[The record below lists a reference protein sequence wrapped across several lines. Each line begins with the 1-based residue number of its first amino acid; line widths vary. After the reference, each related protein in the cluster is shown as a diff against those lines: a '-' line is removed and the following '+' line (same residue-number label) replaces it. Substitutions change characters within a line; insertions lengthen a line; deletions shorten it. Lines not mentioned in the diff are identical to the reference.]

1 MIVINVGDAMSAVT
15 HEVMIAGRKIGVGQ
29 KPFIIAEMSGN
40 HDQSL
45 EKALKIVEEVA
56 KSGADA
62 LKLQTYT
69 PDTITL
75 DLSHGDFFVSNLHK
89 DWDGDSL
96 YNLYKKAYTP
106 WEWHQE
112 IFKRARELGLIV
124 FSTPFD
130 ETAVDF
136 LESLDVPCY
145 KIASF
150 ENVHIPLIKKIAATG
165 KPIIMSTG
173 MASVAELH
181 DAVAAAR
188 QNGCK
193 DLILLKCTSSYPASP
208 VESNLLTIPHLRNL
222 FDCNIGLSD
231 HTLGIGVAV
240 ASVALGGVVIE
251 KHVTLSRADGGV
263 DATFSLEPDELKSL
277 VIETE
282 RAWQSLGT
290 ISYAPT
296 AKERESVRFRRS
308 LYIAKDIRAGEVL
321 TKENLRSVRPGGGLA
336 PKYFEDLLGK
346 KVTCDIKKGTP
357 VSWSL
362 VSK

>member
-1 MIVINVGDAMSAVT
+1 MNEIS
-15 HEVMIAGRKIGVGQ
+15 IAGRKIGSAH

-56 KSGADA
+56 RSGANA

-75 DLSHGDFFVSNLHK
+75 DLSHGNFFVSNLHK

-106 WEWHQE
+106 WEWHAP
-112 IFKRARELGLIV
+112 IFRRARELGLIA

-136 LESLDVPCY
+136 LEALDVPCY

-150 ENVHIPLIKKIAATG
+150 ENVHIPLIKKVAATG

-181 DAVAAAR
+181 DAVTTAR
-188 QNGCK
+188 EYGCK

-208 VESNLLTIPHLRNL
+208 TESNLLTIPHLRNL
-222 FDCNIGLSD
+222 FNCHVGLSD

-251 KHVTLSRADGGV
+251 KHVTISRADGGV

-282 RAWQSLGT
+282 RAWQALGT

-296 AKERESVRFRRS
+296 TKEQESMRFRRS
-308 LYIAKDIRAGEVL
+308 LYIAKDIKAGEVL
-321 TKENLRSVRPGGGLA
+321 TPENVRSIRPGGGLS
-336 PKYFEDLLGK
+336 PKYFDDVLGK
-346 KVTCDIKKGTP
+346 HATCDIKKGTP

-362 VSK
+362 VSKSAIVER

>member
-1 MIVINVGDAMSAVT
+1 MNEISIV
-15 HEVMIAGRKIGVGQ
+15 GRKIGSHH

-75 DLSHGDFFVSNLHK
+75 DVHDGDFFVKNLHK

-106 WEWHQE
+106 WEWHAP
-112 IFKRARELGLIV
+112 IFKRAKELGLIA

-150 ENVHIPLIKKIAATG
+150 ENVHIPLIKKVAATG

-188 QNGCK
+188 EAGCK
-193 DLILLKCTSSYPASP
+193 ELMLLKCTSSYPASP
-208 VESNLLTIPHLRNL
+208 TESNLLTIPHLRNL
-222 FDCNIGLSD
+222 FNCNVGLSD

-240 ASVALGGVVIE
+240 ASVALGGVAIE

-263 DATFSLEPDELKSL
+263 DATFSLEPQELNSL

-296 AKERESVRFRRS
+296 EKERESKKFRRS
-308 LYIAKDIRAGEVL
+308 LYIARDIKAGEPL
-321 TKENLRSVRPGGGLA
+321 TKENVRCVRPGGGLA
-336 PKYFEDLLGK
+336 PKYFDEIIGK
-346 KVTCDIKKGTP
+346 PARCDIKKGTP
-357 VSWSL
+357 MHKDL
-362 VSK
+362 IG